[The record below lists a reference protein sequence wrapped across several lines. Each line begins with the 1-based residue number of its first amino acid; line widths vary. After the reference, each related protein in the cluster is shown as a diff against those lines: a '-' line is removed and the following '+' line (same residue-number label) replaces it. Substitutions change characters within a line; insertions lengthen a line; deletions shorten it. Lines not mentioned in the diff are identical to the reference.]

1 MGVEPFLLASAMK
14 MVISQRL
21 WKRMCSACKEP
32 FPLKE
37 WEIKKVREH
46 LWPIIDEDV
55 ENLTFYKWAGCDKCK
70 GTWYKWRLW
79 IHEVLICG
87 DYLEP
92 LILEKESANNMK
104 EAAIK
109 EWMVTIVQDGLLKA
123 LLWETT
129 VEEALKLI

>member
-21 WKRMCSACKEP
+21 GKRMCTHCKKPHALTESQIP
-32 FPLKE
+32 
-37 WEIKKVREH
+37 KVREH
-46 LWPIIDEDV
+46 LAPIMDENIED
-55 ENLTFYKWAGCDKCK
+55 LIFYKGEGCPKCRDT
-70 GTWYKWRLW
+70 GYKWRLG

-92 LILEKESANNMK
+92 LILEKASANEMADLAVK
-104 EAAIK
+104 K
-109 EWMVTIVQDGLLKA
+109 WMVTIVQDALLKA
-123 LLWETT
+123 LIWETT